1 MPNLT
6 VKSVDE
12 SREWT
17 GNFGTMIDY
26 TLTIESDGKSGQ
38 VYVTKKPESP
48 APEAGESW
56 DYEVVKRDKFGT
68 KVKRVFDSPYAGP
81 VSNGSPA
88 ATPSQA
94 ARNESIERQVATK
107 CAAQVIAAYVAS
119 GKTPPA
125 ALTLADEFHQA
136 IRGYTVEP
144 DSKANIAQ
152 ESLPKP
158 DTDGLDAKPDPD
170 DDIPF

>member
-1 MPNLT
+1 MPTGTITNVT
-6 VKSVDE
+6 G

-17 GNFGTMIDY
+17 GKYGTMVDD
-26 TLTIESDGKSGQ
+26 TFTIEVEGKEVE
-38 VYVTKKPESP
+38 VYKTRKPDSP
-48 APEAGESW
+48 PPEAGETL
-56 DYEVVKRDKFGT
+56 DFE
-68 KVKRVFDSPYAGP
+68 KVKQDQHGIKIKKVYDSPYAGP

-88 ATPSQA
+88 PSQA

-144 DSKANIAQ
+144 DPKVNIAQ